1 MRKIRNILAI
11 IAGLVIGSVVNMS
24 LIMVSGKIIPV
35 PEGVDSTTSEGLASG
50 IHLFEPKHF
59 LFPFLAHALGTLIG
73 AYISTKLS
81 VSKSIINPMIVGL
94 LFLIGGI
101 SMIIQLPAPMWF
113 NITDLVLAYIPMAY
127 LGYILEKK

>member
-94 LFLIGGI
+94 MFLIGGI

-113 NITDLVLAYIPMAY
+113 NITDLVLAYIPMAH
-127 LGYILEKK
+127 LGYILGKK